1 MSSRISPTL
10 STLPSELVCH
20 IFELTDSLQAAL
32 SFASCSK
39 HFQYVWRDYNHSV
52 YIALYPEALTL
63 ARLQHNQ
70 RTSCPTA
77 QNVKIIQSIHDNANI
92 VVKAG
97 RTFVQMMRDENP
109 FYFRRNKRGTMGFL
123 KPVERDRFTHA
134 YYRYWLMHVDREG
147 CVSVGDAWHDNLDLR
162 ALFLVPTLLRPTK
175 AKVKQQQQHESR
187 KRLF

>member
-10 STLPSELVCH
+10 SALPSELVCR

-39 HFQYVWRDYNHSV
+39 HFQHVWRDYNHSI

-63 ARLQHNQ
+63 ARLQSN
-70 RTSCPTA
+70 RCTSCPTA
-77 QNVKIIQSIHDNANI
+77 RNAKIVRAIHDNASI

-97 RTFVQMMRDENP
+97 RCFVQMMRDENP

-123 KPVERDRFTHA
+123 KPIERDRFTHA
-134 YYRYWLMHVDREG
+134 YYRYWLMHVDRED
-147 CVSVGDAWHDNLDLR
+147 CISVEGPWHDNLDLR

-175 AKVKQQQQHESR
+175 ARMKQQYGSR